1 MTTRVETV
9 GSVRWRFAADAAPPP
24 AARLRAL
31 LRARLV
37 DEITGEPVVTDILAE
52 SDVDGLAPR
61 VADGGVVGLVGCPAL
76 RFPQLAAI
84 AAPLSLRVHSGTY
97 LPVTLAATLGPIA
110 GFPGAFAP
118 ADLGDIALHQRGVAL
133 VGRTLANASPAPLP
147 LGSASVTISGIWT
160 TPPPPNVPPG
170 GSMLPPHVVGLEN
183 SLYAP
188 RPAGTAVQAFALTP
202 IPGEQRAVLLD
213 ATPGATRVRLA
224 RRGALAVGTPLALDD
239 GDPGRREIVAVAG
252 IDLPPSDDQPG
263 WITLAQPLRHLH
275 RAGAPAVPMSAPPG
289 GASRVIDRD
298 AIAGDCCAFLDALPP
313 WPPGTIVAIDPAGP
327 APEFHR
333 VLPYS
338 TVSDGAGDFA
348 LPPISRVA
356 MVRVRAVH
364 GGMPQPVEFDVS
376 PQYRHVQHAVTATFA

>member
-1 MTTRVETV
+1 MTTRIETV
-9 GSVRWRFAADAAPPP
+9 GHVRWRCNTDALPPI

-37 DEITGEPVVTDILAE
+37 DEITGEPVTTDILAV
-52 SDVDGLAPR
+52 SDVHGLVPR
-61 VADGGVVGLVGCPAL
+61 VAEGGVVGLVGQPAL

-84 AAPLSLRVHSGTY
+84 AAPLSMHVRSGTY
-97 LPVTLAATLGPIA
+97 LPLTLAATLGPIA

-118 ADLGDIALHQRGVAL
+118 ADLGDIELHQRGVAL
-133 VGRTLANASPAPLP
+133 VGCTLANASPVPLP
-147 LGSASVTISGIWT
+147 LGGATVTIVGIWA

-170 GSMLPPHVVGLEN
+170 GFMLPPRVVSLEN
-183 SLYAP
+183 PLYAP
-188 RPAGTAVQAFALTP
+188 RAAGTTVQAFALSP
-202 IPGEQRAVLLD
+202 VPAEERAVLLD

-224 RRGALAVGTPLALDD
+224 RRSALAVGAPLAFDSI
-239 GDPGRREIVAVAG
+239 DPGRREIVAIAG
-252 IDLPPSDDQPG
+252 IDTPPSDDQAG

-275 RAGAPAVPMSAPPG
+275 RAGALAVPMSVPPG
-289 GASRVIDRD
+289 GASRLLDRD

-313 WPPGTIVAIDPAGP
+313 WPAGAIVAIDPAGP

-338 TVSDGAGDFA
+338 TVSNGDGDFA